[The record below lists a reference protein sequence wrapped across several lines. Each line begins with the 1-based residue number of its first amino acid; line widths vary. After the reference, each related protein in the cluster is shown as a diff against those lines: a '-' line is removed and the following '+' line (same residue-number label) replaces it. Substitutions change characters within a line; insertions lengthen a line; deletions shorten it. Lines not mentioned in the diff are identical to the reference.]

1 MYRILVIGDVVG
13 RTGRKVLFSHLAE
26 LQKEFDI
33 HFTVVNGENAVTR
46 NGITEKYAY
55 QMLEAGT
62 DVITLGNHA
71 FDKSDIFPMLEKGE
85 RIIRPLNYP
94 PERPGDGVYLTEKNG
109 VRIAVIN
116 LIGRVYLD
124 EKNSC
129 PFVTGKK
136 AAENLKDRA
145 DVILVDFHAEA
156 TSEKQALGY
165 YLDGEITALY
175 GTHTHVQ
182 TNDERILPGGT
193 AYLTDVGMTGPVE
206 SVIGLK
212 KEIAIPRF
220 LGERTKTFE
229 WAEGEGM
236 INGIVYEI
244 DGSTFRVQ
252 SMIQINRKYRD

>member
-1 MYRILVIGDVVG
+1 MYYILVIGDIVG
-13 RTGRKVLFSHLAE
+13 KTGRNVLFSHLPE

-33 HFTVVNGENAVTR
+33 NFTIVNGENAVTR

-55 QMLEAGT
+55 QMLEAGA

-71 FDKSDIFPMLEKGE
+71 FDKSDIFPMLEKGD

-94 PERPGDGVYLTEKNG
+94 PDRPGDGVYLTEKDG
-109 VRIAVIN
+109 MRIAVIN
-116 LIGRVYLD
+116 LIGKVYLD

-136 AAENLKDRA
+136 AVENVKDRA
-145 DVILVDFHAEA
+145 DIIVVDFHAEA

-165 YLDGEITALY
+165 YLDGEATAVY

-182 TNDERILPGGT
+182 TNDDRILPGGT

-229 WAEGEGM
+229 WAEGEAM
-236 INGIVYEI
+236 INGIVYGI
-244 DGSTFRVQ
+244 DESDFKVRNMTK
-252 SMIQINRKYRD
+252 INRKYNG